1 MPTKIIAIDGFAST
15 GKSTLSKRLAQKLGF
30 VYMDTGYMF
39 RVVSLHVLENGWL
52 KDNTIDEAALNA
64 FLPSLNFHWQQT
76 PEGGNAMAV
85 NDKMFGESIRTQAV
99 SALVSLV
106 AVLPQVRTYL
116 LEQQRELAKSANV
129 VMDGRD
135 IGTVVFP
142 HADLKFFLTAN
153 AEVRAQRR
161 FKEMQTK
168 GLEASY
174 DEILANVIER
184 DRIDSTREMAP
195 LKKAVDAIEIDTS
208 ELTID
213 AVFDL
218 ICQELPASF

>member
-1 MPTKIIAIDGFAST
+1 
-15 GKSTLSKRLAQKLGF
+15 
-30 VYMDTGYMF
+30 
-39 RVVSLHVLENGWL
+39 
-52 KDNTIDEAALNA
+52 
-64 FLPSLNFHWQQT
+64 
-76 PEGGNAMAV
+76 MAV
-85 NDKMFGESIRTQAV
+85 NDKVFGESIRTQAV

-161 FKEMQTK
+161 FEEMQTK

-208 ELTID
+208 ELTVD

-218 ICQELPASF
+218 ICQELPAGF

>member
-1 MPTKIIAIDGFAST
+1 MATKIIAIDGFAST

-30 VYMDTGYMF
+30 FYMDTGYMF

-52 KDNTIDEAALNA
+52 KDDTIDEAALNA

-85 NDKMFGESIRTQAV
+85 NDKVFGESIRTQAV

-161 FKEMQTK
+161 FEEMQTK

-208 ELTID
+208 ELTVD

-218 ICQELPASF
+218 ICQELPAGF

>member
-1 MPTKIIAIDGFAST
+1 MATKIIAIDGFAST

-52 KDNTIDEAALNA
+52 KDDTIDEAALNA

-85 NDKMFGESIRTQAV
+85 NDKVFGESIHA
-99 SALVSLV
+99 SSICFVSLV

-142 HADLKFFLTAN
+142 HADLKFF
-153 AEVRAQRR
+153 
-161 FKEMQTK
+161 
-168 GLEASY
+168 
-174 DEILANVIER
+174 
-184 DRIDSTREMAP
+184 
-195 LKKAVDAIEIDTS
+195 
-208 ELTID
+208 
-213 AVFDL
+213 
-218 ICQELPASF
+218 

>member
-1 MPTKIIAIDGFAST
+1 
-15 GKSTLSKRLAQKLGF
+15 
-30 VYMDTGYMF
+30 
-39 RVVSLHVLENGWL
+39 
-52 KDNTIDEAALNA
+52 
-64 FLPSLNFHWQQT
+64 
-76 PEGGNAMAV
+76 
-85 NDKMFGESIRTQAV
+85 
-99 SALVSLV
+99 
-106 AVLPQVRTYL
+106 
-116 LEQQRELAKSANV
+116 
-129 VMDGRD
+129 MDGRD

-161 FKEMQTK
+161 FEEMQTK

-208 ELTID
+208 ELTVD

-218 ICQELPASF
+218 ICQELPANF

>member
-1 MPTKIIAIDGFAST
+1 M
-15 GKSTLSKRLAQKLGF
+15 
-30 VYMDTGYMF
+30 
-39 RVVSLHVLENGWL
+39 
-52 KDNTIDEAALNA
+52 
-64 FLPSLNFHWQQT
+64 
-76 PEGGNAMAV
+76 
-85 NDKMFGESIRTQAV
+85 
-99 SALVSLV
+99 

-161 FKEMQTK
+161 FEEMQTK

-174 DEILANVIER
+174 DEILVNVLER

-208 ELTID
+208 ELTVD

-218 ICQELPASF
+218 ICQELPADF